1 MPWCISE
8 ILKFIIRG
16 GQVIWPVMDF
26 KQKKMDLLTCI
37 LTANHDTFINLKMT
51 DLELDGDEPL
61 NCHEPG
67 EDD

>member
-1 MPWCISE
+1 
-8 ILKFIIRG
+8 
-16 GQVIWPVMDF
+16 MDF